1 MATRTGADHVRD
13 EIASRRDEL
22 VGLATDLIRFDTTA
36 REPGEPAHQEADLQH
51 YLAARLRRAGAEVD
65 LWEPAE
71 GELAGSPQVPDDIDF
86 RGRPQLVARFA
97 GAGHAPSLLFN
108 GHIDAVSVE
117 PREEWSSDPLQAEIR
132 EGRLYG
138 RGASDMKGG
147 VAAMVLAAET
157 LADLGIALNG
167 DLLVNTVTDEEWNGA
182 GGLAAVA
189 HGVRADAGL
198 VPEATGF
205 EAWVACR
212 GILNPTVTV
221 RGRAGHAESPQPSW
235 REGGAVNAIGKAEMV
250 LASARQLN
258 VEWANRP
265 ELRHR
270 LLQSGTLV
278 ATVIAGGEWWV
289 TVPAQCQVTFDVTYL
304 TEQADADGYGS
315 AVRREIEEW
324 ILAAAREDDWLAEHP
339 PTFAWSTD
347 LPPAEIAENHEIV
360 VTALGAAEAVGRSSG
375 VGALHSW
382 HDAATFTRS
391 GVPTISFGP
400 SGAGIHAPDEYVIVD
415 DLVACSQA
423 YALSALRF
431 TDRSD

>member
-22 VGLATDLIRFDTTA
+22 VALATDLIRFDTTA
-36 REPGEPAHQEADLQH
+36 REPGEPAREEADLQH

-97 GAGHAPSLLFN
+97 GAGRAPSLLFN

-132 EGRLYG
+132 QGRLYG

-221 RGRAGHAESPQPSW
+221 RGRAGHAEAPHPPW
-235 REGGAVNAIGKAEMV
+235 REGGAVNAIDKAERI
-250 LASARQLN
+250 LAGAHRLN
-258 VEWANRP
+258 EDWGKRP
-265 ELRHR
+265 ELHHP
-270 LLQSGTLV
+270 LLQPGSLI
-278 ATVIAGGEWWV
+278 ATVITGGEWWV
-289 TVPAQCQVTFDVTYL
+289 TIPAQCQVTFDVTYL
-304 TEQADADGYGS
+304 RGQADADGYGG

-324 ILAAAREDDWLAEHP
+324 ILAAAQEDDWLAEHP
-339 PTFAWSTD
+339 PVFTWSTD
-347 LPPAEIAENHEIV
+347 LPPAEIAEDQEIV
-360 VTALGAAEAVGRSSG
+360 AIAMSAAAAVGRPTR

-382 HDAATFTRS
+382 HDAATFTRC

-400 SGAGIHAPDEYVIVD
+400 SGACVHAPDECVIVD
-415 DLVACSQA
+415 DLVACAQA

-431 TDRSD
+431 TTHSD